1 MAQVKSQVTVYPS
14 NQVAVIIRPQVV
26 NNGLL
31 PRVHAIESAAK
42 ALAPVGKG
50 PNAGRLKRSIHTRA
64 RSGAGQFTRSGNAN
78 IASYEVVAATPY
90 AGFVSRGTRPHIIE
104 SHGPWPLRNRFTGQV
119 FGRIVHH
126 PGTVANPYLERALRQ
141 GFLRG

>member
-1 MAQVKSQVTVYPS
+1 MAQVKTQVTAYPS
-14 NQVAVIIRPQVV
+14 NQVAAIIRPQVV

-31 PRVHAIESAAK
+31 PRVRAVETAAR

-50 PNAGRLKRSIHTRA
+50 PNAGRLKRSISTRA
-64 RSGAGQFTRSGNAN
+64 RAGSGRFTRTGNAE
-78 IASYEVVAATPY
+78 IAAYEIVVAVPY
-90 AGFVSRGTRPHIIE
+90 AGYVSRGTRPHVIE

-126 PGTVANPYLERALRQ
+126 PGTRPNDYLDRALRQ